1 MLKKGEFLKRLLTLY
16 NINGKIKARLIPNK
30 QKRSQQMKKT
40 ISLSLICLVLVCSL
54 LSLTSCSSMLM
65 GKYTGDIV
73 LAKITYEFEPFGK
86 VTKTTDPFIGDTVT
100 VEGKYVINDEG
111 TKITFTFDDE
121 AETFDFVRGEEGG
134 VQYIKIGSF
143 KYDKID

>member
-1 MLKKGEFLKRLLTLY
+1 
-16 NINGKIKARLIPNK
+16 
-30 QKRSQQMKKT
+30 MKKT

-73 LAKITYEFEPFGK
+73 IAKITYEFDLLGK
-86 VTKTTDPFIGDTVT
+86 VTKTTDPIIGDSVT
-100 VEGKYVINDEG
+100 IEGKYEINDDG

-121 AETFDFVRGEEGG
+121 AETLNFVRGEEAG
-134 VQYIKIGSF
+134 VQYIKIGNF